1 MENKTVETAKK
12 KSIAEAL
19 IGQIK
24 EKDEKSRIKTN
35 IIEGFQQPEKITVE
49 SDGKT
54 DYVPDVVSETGD
66 QLDLYEIE
74 IYEQNYV
81 IEKWRKFSDYS
92 YDTNGS
98 FHIVVPKSHLDTLK
112 DILDLNKIHAN
123 IIYFYS

>member
-1 MENKTVETAKK
+1 MENKTVETTQK

-24 EKDEKSRIKTN
+24 EKDEKSRIKTS
-35 IIEGFQQPEKITVE
+35 IVEGFQQPEKITVE
-49 SDGKT
+49 SDGKI

-92 YDTNGS
+92 SDANGS
-98 FHIVVPKSHLDTLK
+98 FNIVVPKSHLNTLK
-112 DILDLNKIHAN
+112 DILDLNRIHAN